1 MRKMCSECAITDA
14 GERSLPTSDSKT
26 SPCELP
32 YMALPEQWLH
42 LIIERNWRSWLQ
54 LWYTGRYT
62 SKREQVNALF
72 IYTRGLFP
80 EDSSTLALEG
90 PWLGMPSYEF
100 LQQKLCRIRIHHFE
114 LRQKRIV
121 KYINNAMVTK
131 RIKKCCSATSETA
144 TIDVQTYFLQSYF
157 GFRPSFAHAWLKG
170 VPSFTSTFLPW

>member
-100 LQQKLCRIRIHHFE
+100 LQQKLCRIRIHHFCNRISALGQA
-114 LRQKRIV
+114 LRTLDSKVFLLSLRPFCLG
-121 KYINNAMVTK
+121 K
-131 RIKKCCSATSETA
+131 SATSSAEWCQSLISALVST
-144 TIDVQTYFLQSYF
+144 QTQS
-157 GFRPSFAHAWLKG
+157 
-170 VPSFTSTFLPW
+170 